1 MEQTNNKK
9 GKGLKIFILL
19 ITFAIAIFFGK
30 GFIDKMAKNDEKTL
44 QIVYK
49 IPATADTMVKFY
61 NEAMVKYE
69 NNTLVGIGKDG
80 TTNWEK
86 NVNFDKP
93 IVFLGKERIYI
104 SEGITGDIYLIDEN
118 GNSLNRIMLNR
129 PIDNVIEK
137 GNLLYVLSNDEKSQK
152 IALLNQDGQLLWD
165 TVLDNI
171 ILNFATNKTS
181 TKTIISTLNISE
193 NSITTTLS
201 SYDDKGTLLG
211 SIKFEDEIITFLD
224 FKDEDLGL
232 VLTDKGLYSVKDN
245 SVLWKKEYTDIKDI
259 YLDLNEEIIYL
270 LYGKD
275 LETMDLEGK
284 VIDTIELEG
293 DFRKIYPY
301 KSDIILAGKKEV
313 IGFNKGKQ
321 YLRYDLEEQG
331 EIIVDGVNIIQITT
345 EKINVMKV
353 ITKD

>member
-1 MEQTNNKK
+1 MEQTKNKN

-19 ITFAIAIFFGK
+19 ITFAIAIFFGR
-30 GFIDKMAKNDEKTL
+30 GFIDKMAKNDDKTL

-61 NEAMVKYE
+61 NEVMIKYE
-69 NNTLVGIGKDG
+69 NNTLVGIGRDG
-80 TTNWEK
+80 TTSWEK
-86 NVNFDKP
+86 NDNFDKP
-93 IVFLGKERIYI
+93 IVFFGKERVYL
-104 SEGITGDIYLIDEN
+104 SEGVTGDIYLIDEN
-118 GNSLNRIMLNR
+118 GESMNRIQLNR

-137 GNLLYVLSNDEKSQK
+137 GDIIYVLSKEKDLQK
-152 IALLNQDGQLLWD
+152 LTLFNQDGQLLWNIS
-165 TVLDNI
+165 LDEMV
-171 ILNFATNKTS
+171 LNFVTNKTS
-181 TKTIISTLNISE
+181 TKTIVSTLNAAE
-193 NSITTTLS
+193 NSIITTLS
-201 SYDDKGTLLG
+201 SYDNKGTLLG
-211 SIKFEDEIITFLD
+211 STKFEDEIITFLE
-224 FKDEDLGL
+224 FKDEDLLL